1 METNRLTTVAAVG
14 AAGYAANTYVAHARD
29 RREAEARIAEQAE
42 LARRRALEDLADE
55 YGAREGLEELERAV
69 AHYEKK

>member
-1 METNRLTTVAAVG
+1 MG